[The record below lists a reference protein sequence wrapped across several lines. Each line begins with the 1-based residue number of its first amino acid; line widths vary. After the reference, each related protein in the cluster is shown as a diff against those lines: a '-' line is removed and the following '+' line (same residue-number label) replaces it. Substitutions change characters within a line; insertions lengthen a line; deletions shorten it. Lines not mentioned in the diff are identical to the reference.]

1 MLVAV
6 IAFILLLYCFFF
18 CIAYFIIFAMCKTAK
33 QADDM
38 AYDMYINEKRK
49 EDVNNE

>member
-6 IAFILLLYCFFF
+6 IAFIF

>member
-6 IAFILLLYCFFF
+6 IAFIF
-18 CIAYFIIFAMCKTAK
+18 CIAYFVIFAMCKTAK

-49 EDVNNE
+49 EDANNE

>member
-1 MLVAV
+1 M
-6 IAFILLLYCFFF
+6 F